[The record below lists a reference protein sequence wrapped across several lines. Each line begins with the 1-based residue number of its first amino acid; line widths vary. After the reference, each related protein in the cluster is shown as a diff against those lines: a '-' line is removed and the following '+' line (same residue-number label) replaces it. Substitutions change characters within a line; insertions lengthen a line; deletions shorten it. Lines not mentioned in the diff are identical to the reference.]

1 MSTIVDRGIPN
12 KDIGYIALIGL
23 LMVLLACCAIACGVV
38 QMRFTTR
45 GSMGFGA
52 NLRDALF
59 TKLQEF
65 SFNNIDRFSTASLV
79 TRLTNDVNNLQL
91 TFMMTLRL
99 LLRAPMMLIIA
110 FILAFAINARLSIVL
125 AIAIPLLAASVW
137 LIINTAFKLFTVV
150 QQKIDAL
157 NATIEENLIGIRVV
171 KSFVRADFEKQK
183 FKKANDDLTNSAIRA
198 VNIAIM
204 NMPVMMLVMNGAT
217 LAIIWFGGQ
226 MVHVGELGTGELISF
241 ISYVMQ
247 ILFSVMMISMVFLMR
262 LTRQSQRRT
271 RGRGLEYAVDG
282 HHRQT
287 RTSSRRRQARKW
299 PFAGE
304 GGIPAMSRSNTTSPA
319 PARTCYRRS
328 ASPPAPVPGHRH
340 RRRHRH
346 G

>member
-1 MSTIVDRGIPN
+1 MPLLMSTIVDRGIPN

-38 QMRFTTR
+38 QMKFTTR

-183 FKKANDDLTNSAIRA
+183 FKKANDGLTNSAIRA
-198 VNIAIM
+198 SNIAIM

-226 MVHVGELGTGELISF
+226 MVHSGELGTGELISF

-247 ILFSVMMISMVFLMR
+247 ILFSVMMISMVFLMGSR
-262 LTRQSQRRT
+262 AKASGERVVEVLNTQ
-271 RGRGLEYAVDG
+271 VDI
-282 HHRQT
+282 T
-287 RTSSRRRQARKW
+287 DKPAL
-299 PFAGE
+299 AGE
-304 GGIPAMSRSNTTSPA
+304 AGPSRA
-319 PARTCYRRS
+319 AARTCYRRS
-328 ASPPAPVPGHRH
+328 ISPPAPAMSSASSAAPAPGNPAW
-340 RRRHRH
+340 
-346 G
+346 